1 MSRAVLPLLAIS
13 LLLALSAAGD
23 APAAASKHC
32 KAIRYAGQNYPVWVT
47 QGTTPCTRARST
59 LLGFMKTK
67 KNPSGWVCFRGTG
80 FVAFA
85 ASCARRPGK
94 GASAI
99 IRAYNPGFGKP
110 R

>member
-1 MSRAVLPLLAIS
+1 MSRALLPLLAVA
-13 LLLALSAAGD
+13 LLLALAAAPS

-32 KAIRYAGQNYPVWVT
+32 RAIHFAGKNYPVWVT
-47 QGTTPCTRARST
+47 QGNTRCSRARST
-59 LLGFMKTK
+59 LLTFMKTK
-67 KNPSGWVCFRGTG
+67 KAPTNWICFRSTG

-85 ASCARRPGK
+85 ASCARRPGT

-99 IRAYNPGFGKP
+99 IRAYNPGFGKQ